1 MLGVCSLEVLV
12 LTYLPAPSHT
22 SRFSPLITWA
32 VTWKT
37 ASVCYIV
44 ITGSDGLDWS
54 VSMAHIIARQEA
66 AGCVSNDAEP
76 PCPLRDSDS
85 PADSA
90 GLDRQKMLSF
100 APCGT
105 IRANSI
111 KIPSKEERWNC
122 VMVVGE
128 LNLVMILSRGKWSCS
143 ANIMINSLQSTRFSF
158 LHPLTISFPS
168 THMHILLP

>member
-1 MLGVCSLEVLV
+1 MEDCICVLYSNYWFWWAGLV
-12 LTYLPAPSHT
+12 RFHGTHYCKTRSCRMRIERRRTTLPFVEGGGACLPS
-22 SRFSPLITWA
+22 P
-32 VTWKT
+32 
-37 ASVCYIV
+37 
-44 ITGSDGLDWS
+44 
-54 VSMAHIIARQEA
+54 
-66 AGCVSNDAEP
+66 
-76 PCPLRDSDS
+76 

-128 LNLVMILSRGKWSCS
+128 LNLVMILSRGKWSRS

-158 LHPLTISFPS
+158 LHPLAISFPS